1 MKQNKKDMFIS
12 YVKNKIIPGIDSNEK
27 EKTESEIKEEPT
39 LTFINNND
47 ILNKFI
53 FFFNIREQ
61 FKLIKLN
68 SQMKNI
74 IIKSKLFSKYL
85 KIRQELNEEISIY
98 KYEKKIANSI
108 VSISKKIKKTKMF
121 DINQLYNKDLEVKND
136 NNLIL
141 NLSNDE
147 LPKKKF
153 DFEKLKFDELFGNN
167 GDKIKKI
174 IKKYKLNPLE
184 ERIIVN
190 GLIEA
195 KLLDNKDKIKEF
207 ILNNAN
213 LQNAISFFIPA
224 FINLN
229 QNLLVKLNLSS
240 NNFTLKDM
248 KYISNVIKLNS
259 NSLSLFNIS
268 DNNLEDNCCKILF
281 HSLVNCINLTNL
293 NISNNKIGSEGFS
306 YLEDFFGKSEKLN
319 TLVVKNNLIGSKGIS
334 YLNEFFIINPKVS
347 IRTLDISYNGIQF
360 EGIQKL
366 CNYIIKNKKLI
377 SLFIGGNYIGK
388 KGIELLSETLI
399 KNENIPL
406 AYLFL
411 ENNELKYG
419 IEDVSNIISNN
430 KFITLVDIKNNILND
445 DDICK
450 LFESLKED
458 SKILTLDLSLNVIDT
473 DGIKAIY
480 EYLKKN
486 KNLRKIILNN
496 NFLSEKSCI
505 VIKKMLED
513 TNVSLKNLSLESCQI
528 KSYAVLIFEGLKKN
542 TSLDSINLADNNIG
556 ILKEKFSLLS
566 PCLKENKNLKELNL
580 DSNAINNECLK
591 LILDGIA
598 ESKSLKFVS
607 FRYNKFERNIFY
619 VVYDT
624 LEKNK
629 NLKKFDFTNS
639 GFSLKELE
647 ELENKIKENAFV
659 KKEAPKTNLIYDD
672 GIDDDKKNKN
682 TSEDI
687 NEENENENEINED
700 VSSL

>member
-450 LFESLKED
+450 LFESLKAE

-486 KNLRKIILNN
+486 QNLRQIILNN
-496 NFLSEKSCI
+496 NFLSEKSCV

-513 TNVSLKNLSLESCQI
+513 SNVHLKNLSLEGCQI

-542 TSLDSINLADNNIG
+542 TILDSINLADNNIG

-639 GFSLKELE
+639 GFYPNELE
-647 ELENKIKENAFV
+647 ELQNKIKENSIV
-659 KKEAPKTNLIYDD
+659 KKENHKNNLIYDE
-672 GIDDDKKNKN
+672 GLDDDKKNKN
-682 TSEDI
+682 TSDDI
-687 NEENENENEINED
+687 NEENENEINED

>member
-108 VSISKKIKKTKMF
+108 ISISKKIKKTKMF

-334 YLNEFFIINPKVS
+334 YLNEFFIINPKMS

-450 LFESLKED
+450 LFESLKAE

-486 KNLRKIILNN
+486 QNLRQIILNN
-496 NFLSEKSCI
+496 NFLSEKSCV

-513 TNVSLKNLSLESCQI
+513 SNVHLKNLSLEGCQI
-528 KSYAVLIFEGLKKN
+528 KSYAILIFEGLKKN
-542 TSLDSINLADNNIG
+542 TILDSINLADNNIG

-639 GFSLKELE
+639 GFYPNELE
-647 ELENKIKENAFV
+647 ELQNKIKENSIV
-659 KKEAPKTNLIYDD
+659 KKENHKNNLIYDE
-672 GIDDDKKNKN
+672 GLDDDKKNKN
-682 TSEDI
+682 TSDDI
-687 NEENENENEINED
+687 NEENENEINED

>member
-12 YVKNKIIPGIDSNEK
+12 YVKNKIIPGIDLNDK
-27 EKTESEIKEEPT
+27 EKSESEIKEEPSF
-39 LTFINNND
+39 TFINNNE
-47 ILNKFI
+47 ILNKLI
-53 FFFNIREQ
+53 LFFNIREQ
-61 FKLIKLN
+61 FKLIKIN
-68 SQMKNI
+68 SQFKNI
-74 IIKSKLFSKYL
+74 AIKSKVFSKYL
-85 KIRQELNEEISIY
+85 KIRKELNEELSTS
-98 KYEKKIANSI
+98 KVEKKIANSI

-268 DNNLEDNCCKILF
+268 DNNLEDNCCKMLF
-281 HSLVNCINLTNL
+281 PSFVNCINLSNL

-306 YLEDFFGKSEKLN
+306 YLEDFFGKSERLN
-319 TLVVKNNLIGSKGIS
+319 TLLVKNNLIGSKGIS
-334 YLNEFFIINPKVS
+334 YLNEFFIINPKIS

-360 EGIQKL
+360 EGIEKL
-366 CNYIIKNKKLI
+366 CNYIIKNKKVI

-388 KGIELLSETLI
+388 KGIEILSETLI

-419 IEDVSNIISNN
+419 IEELSNIISYN

-445 DDICK
+445 DDISK
-450 LFESLKED
+450 LFQSLKVE
-458 SKILTLDLSLNVIDT
+458 SKILTLDLSFNVIDT
-473 DGIKAIY
+473 DGIKSIY

-486 KNLRKIILNN
+486 KTLRQIILNN
-496 NFLSEKSCI
+496 NFLSEKSCV

-513 TNVSLKNLSLESCQI
+513 SDINLKNLSLQSCQI

-542 TSLDSINLADNNIG
+542 INLDSINLADNNIG

-598 ESKSLKFVS
+598 ESTSLKFVT
-607 FRYNKFERNIFY
+607 FRYNKFERSIFY
-619 VVYDT
+619 SVLDT

-639 GFSLKELE
+639 GFYSNELQELE
-647 ELENKIKENAFV
+647 DKIKENSIV
-659 KKEAPKTNLIYDD
+659 KKENPKINLIYDE
-672 GIDDDKKNKN
+672 GLDDDKKNKN
-682 TSEDI
+682 TSDDI
-687 NEENENENEINED
+687 NEENENEINED

>member
-184 ERIIVN
+184 ERIIIN

-195 KLLDNKDKIKEF
+195 KLLDNKEKIKEF
-207 ILNNAN
+207 ILNNSN
-213 LQNAISFFIPA
+213 LQNAISFFISA
-224 FINLN
+224 FINLY
-229 QNLLVKLNLSS
+229 QNSLVKLNLSS

-248 KYISNVIKLNS
+248 KYISNIIKLNS

-268 DNNLEDNCCKILF
+268 DNNLEDNCCKMLF
-281 HSLVNCINLTNL
+281 PSFVNCINLSNL

-306 YLEDFFGKSEKLN
+306 YLEDFFGKSERLN
-319 TLVVKNNLIGSKGIS
+319 TLLVKNNLIGSKGIS
-334 YLNEFFIINPKVS
+334 YLNEFLIINPKIS

-360 EGIQKL
+360 EGIEKL
-366 CNYIIKNKKLI
+366 CNYIIKNKKVI

-388 KGIELLSETLI
+388 KGIEILSETLI

-419 IEDVSNIISNN
+419 IEELSNIISYN

-445 DDICK
+445 DDISK
-450 LFESLKED
+450 LFQSLKVE
-458 SKILTLDLSLNVIDT
+458 SKILTLDLSFNVIDT
-473 DGIKAIY
+473 DGIKSIY

-486 KNLRKIILNN
+486 KTLRQIILNN
-496 NFLSEKSCI
+496 NFLSEKSCV
-505 VIKKMLED
+505 VIKNMLQD
-513 TNVSLKNLSLESCQI
+513 SDINLKNLSLQSCQI

-542 TSLDSINLADNNIG
+542 INLDSINLADNNIG

-639 GFSLKELE
+639 GFYPNELE
-647 ELENKIKENAFV
+647 ELQNKIKENSIV
-659 KKEAPKTNLIYDD
+659 KKENHKNNLIYDE
-672 GIDDDKKNKN
+672 GLDDDKKNKN
-682 TSEDI
+682 TSDDI
-687 NEENENENEINED
+687 NEENENEINED

>member
-1 MKQNKKDMFIS
+1 MKQNKKDMFLS
-12 YVKNKIIPGIDSNEK
+12 YVKNKIIPGIDLNDK
-27 EKTESEIKEEPT
+27 EKSESEIKEEPSF
-39 LTFINNND
+39 TFINNNE
-47 ILNKFI
+47 ILNKLI
-53 FFFNIREQ
+53 LFFNIREQ
-61 FKLIKLN
+61 FKLIKIN
-68 SQMKNI
+68 SQLKNI
-74 IIKSKLFSKYL
+74 VIKSKVFSKYL
-85 KIRQELNEEISIY
+85 KIRKELNEELSTS
-98 KYEKKIANSI
+98 KLEKKIANSI

-121 DINQLYNKDLEVKND
+121 DINQLYNKDLEVKNE
-136 NNLIL
+136 NNIIL
-141 NLSNDE
+141 DLSKEE

-153 DFEKLKFDELFGNN
+153 DLEKLKFDELFGNN

-184 ERIIVN
+184 ERIIIN

-207 ILNNAN
+207 ILNNSN

-224 FINLN
+224 FINLY
-229 QNLLVKLNLSS
+229 QNSLVKLNLSS

-248 KYISNVIKLNS
+248 KYISNIIKLNS

-268 DNNLEDNCCKILF
+268 DNNLEDNCCKMLF
-281 HSLVNCINLTNL
+281 PSFVNCINLSNL

-306 YLEDFFGKSEKLN
+306 YLEDFFGKSERLN
-319 TLVVKNNLIGSKGIS
+319 TLLVKNNLIGSKGIS
-334 YLNEFFIINPKVS
+334 YLNEFFIINPKIS

-360 EGIQKL
+360 EGIEKL
-366 CNYIIKNKKLI
+366 CNYIIKNKKVI

-388 KGIELLSETLI
+388 KGIEILSETLI

-419 IEDVSNIISNN
+419 IEELSNIISYN

-445 DDICK
+445 DDISK
-450 LFESLKED
+450 LFQSLKVE
-458 SKILTLDLSLNVIDT
+458 SKILTLDLSFNVIDT
-473 DGIKAIY
+473 DGIKSIY

-486 KNLRKIILNN
+486 KTLRQIILNN
-496 NFLSEKSCI
+496 NFLSEKSCV

-513 TNVSLKNLSLESCQI
+513 SDINLKNLSLQSCQI

-542 TSLDSINLADNNIG
+542 INLDSINLADNNIG

-598 ESKSLKFVS
+598 ESTSLKFVT
-607 FRYNKFERNIFY
+607 FRYNKFERSIFY
-619 VVYDT
+619 SVLDT

-639 GFSLKELE
+639 GFYSNELQELE
-647 ELENKIKENAFV
+647 DKIKENSIV
-659 KKEAPKTNLIYDD
+659 KKENPKINLIYDE
-672 GIDDDKKNKN
+672 GLDDDKKNKN
-682 TSEDI
+682 TSDDI
-687 NEENENENEINED
+687 NEENENEINED

>member
-1 MKQNKKDMFIS
+1 MKQNKKDMFLS

-450 LFESLKED
+450 LFESLKAE

-473 DGIKAIY
+473 EGIKAIY

-486 KNLRKIILNN
+486 QNLRQIILNN
-496 NFLSEKSCI
+496 NFLSEKSCV

-513 TNVSLKNLSLESCQI
+513 SNVHLKNLSLEGCQI

-542 TSLDSINLADNNIG
+542 TILDSINLADNNIG

-639 GFSLKELE
+639 GFYPNELE
-647 ELENKIKENAFV
+647 ELQNKIKENSIV
-659 KKEAPKTNLIYDD
+659 KKENHKNNLIYDE
-672 GIDDDKKNKN
+672 GLDDDKKNKN
-682 TSEDI
+682 TSDDI
-687 NEENENENEINED
+687 NEENENEINED

>member
-1 MKQNKKDMFIS
+1 MKQNKKEMFLS
-12 YVKNKIIPGIDSNEK
+12 FMKNKILTGIENEK
-27 EKTESEIKEEPT
+27 EKTESEIKEEPPT
-39 LTFINNND
+39 PFINNND

-61 FKLIKLN
+61 FNLMKLN

-74 IIKSKLFSKYL
+74 ILKSKLFSKYI
-85 KIRQELNEEISIY
+85 KIRQELNDEISTY

-108 VSISKKIKKTKMF
+108 VSISKKIKKTKKF
-121 DINQLYNKDLEVKND
+121 DINQLYNKDLEVKDENH
-136 NNLIL
+136 LIL
-141 NLSNDE
+141 DLSNKE
-147 LPKKKF
+147 LPKKKL
-153 DFEKLKFDELFGNN
+153 DFEKIKFDDLFGNN
-167 GDKIKKI
+167 GDKIKKL

-207 ILNNAN
+207 ILNNSN
-213 LQNAISFFIPA
+213 LQNAISFFIPPY
-224 FINLN
+224 INLF
-229 QNLLVKLNLSS
+229 QNSIVKLNLSS
-240 NNFTLKDM
+240 NNFSLKDM
-248 KYISNVIKLNS
+248 KYISNIIKLNS
-259 NSLSLFNIS
+259 NTLSLFNIS

-281 HSLVNCINLTNL
+281 PSLVKCNNLSNL

-306 YLEDFFGKSEKLN
+306 FLEDFFGISEKID
-319 TLVVKNNLIGSKGIS
+319 TLIVKNNLIGSKGIS
-334 YLNEFFIINPKVS
+334 YLNEFFIINPKIS

-360 EGIQKL
+360 EGIEKL

-388 KGIELLSETLI
+388 KGIEKLSETLV

-430 KFITLVDIKNNILND
+430 KYITLVDIKNNILND

-566 PCLKENKNLKELNL
+566 PCLKENTNLKELNL
-580 DSNAINNECLK
+580 DTNEINNESLK
-591 LILDGIA
+591 LILDGIS
-598 ESKSLKFVS
+598 ESTSLKFVS
-607 FRYNKFERNIFY
+607 FRYNKFENNIFY
-619 VVYDT
+619 VVFDT

-639 GFSLKELE
+639 GFSSKELE
-647 ELENKIKENAFV
+647 ELENKIKENSFV

>member
-1 MKQNKKDMFIS
+1 MKQNKKDMFLS
-12 YVKNKIIPGIDSNEK
+12 YVKNKIIPGIDLNDK
-27 EKTESEIKEEPT
+27 EKSESEIKEEPSF
-39 LTFINNND
+39 TFINNNE
-47 ILNKFI
+47 ILNKLI
-53 FFFNIREQ
+53 LFFNILEQ
-61 FKLIKLN
+61 FKLIKIN
-68 SQMKNI
+68 SQLKNI
-74 IIKSKLFSKYL
+74 VIKSKVFSKYL
-85 KIRQELNEEISIY
+85 KIRKELNEELSTS
-98 KYEKKIANSI
+98 KVEKKIANSI

-121 DINQLYNKDLEVKND
+121 DINQLYNKDLEVKNE
-136 NNLIL
+136 NNIIL
-141 NLSNDE
+141 DLSKEE

-153 DFEKLKFDELFGNN
+153 DLEKLKFDELFGNN

-207 ILNNAN
+207 ILNNSN

-224 FINLN
+224 FINLY
-229 QNLLVKLNLSS
+229 QNSLVKLNLSS

-248 KYISNVIKLNS
+248 KYISNIIKLNS

-268 DNNLEDNCCKILF
+268 DNNLEDNCCKMLF
-281 HSLVNCINLTNL
+281 PSFVNCINLSNL

-306 YLEDFFGKSEKLN
+306 YLEDFFGKSERLN
-319 TLVVKNNLIGSKGIS
+319 TLLVKNNLIGSKGIS
-334 YLNEFFIINPKVS
+334 YLNEFFIINPKIS

-360 EGIQKL
+360 EGIEKL
-366 CNYIIKNKKLI
+366 CNYIIKNKKVI

-388 KGIELLSETLI
+388 KGIEILSETLI

-419 IEDVSNIISNN
+419 IEELSNIISYN

-445 DDICK
+445 DDISK
-450 LFESLKED
+450 LFQSLKVE
-458 SKILTLDLSLNVIDT
+458 SKILTLDLSFNVIDT
-473 DGIKAIY
+473 DGIKSIY

-486 KNLRKIILNN
+486 KTLRQIILNN
-496 NFLSEKSCI
+496 NFLSEKSCV

-513 TNVSLKNLSLESCQI
+513 SDINLKNLSLQSCQI

-542 TSLDSINLADNNIG
+542 INLDSINLADNNIG

-598 ESKSLKFVS
+598 ESTSLKFVT
-607 FRYNKFERNIFY
+607 FRYNKFERSIFY
-619 VVYDT
+619 SVLDT

-639 GFSLKELE
+639 GFYSNELQELE
-647 ELENKIKENAFV
+647 DKIKENSIV
-659 KKEAPKTNLIYDD
+659 KKENPKINLIYDE
-672 GIDDDKKNKN
+672 GLDDDKKNKN
-682 TSEDI
+682 TSDDI
-687 NEENENENEINED
+687 NEENENEINED

>member
-85 KIRQELNEEISIY
+85 KIRQKLNEEISIY

-108 VSISKKIKKTKMF
+108 ISISKKIKKTKMF

-281 HSLVNCINLTNL
+281 YSLVNCINLTNL

-450 LFESLKED
+450 LFESLKAE

-486 KNLRKIILNN
+486 QNLRQIILNN
-496 NFLSEKSCI
+496 NFLSEKSCV

-513 TNVSLKNLSLESCQI
+513 SNVHLKNLSLEGCQI

-542 TSLDSINLADNNIG
+542 TILDSINLADNNIG

-639 GFSLKELE
+639 GFYPNELE
-647 ELENKIKENAFV
+647 ELQNKIKENSIV
-659 KKEAPKTNLIYDD
+659 KKENHKNNLIYDE
-672 GIDDDKKNKN
+672 GLDDDKKNKN
-682 TSEDI
+682 TSDDI
-687 NEENENENEINED
+687 NEENENEINED

>member
-1 MKQNKKDMFIS
+1 M
-12 YVKNKIIPGIDSNEK
+12 
-27 EKTESEIKEEPT
+27 EET
-39 LTFINNND
+39 
-47 ILNKFI
+47 
-53 FFFNIREQ
+53 
-61 FKLIKLN
+61 
-68 SQMKNI
+68 
-74 IIKSKLFSKYL
+74 
-85 KIRQELNEEISIY
+85 
-98 KYEKKIANSI
+98 
-108 VSISKKIKKTKMF
+108 
-121 DINQLYNKDLEVKND
+121 
-136 NNLIL
+136 
-141 NLSNDE
+141 
-147 LPKKKF
+147 
-153 DFEKLKFDELFGNN
+153 
-167 GDKIKKI
+167 
-174 IKKYKLNPLE
+174 
-184 ERIIVN
+184 
-190 GLIEA
+190 
-195 KLLDNKDKIKEF
+195 
-207 ILNNAN
+207 
-213 LQNAISFFIPA
+213 
-224 FINLN
+224 
-229 QNLLVKLNLSS
+229 
-240 NNFTLKDM
+240 
-248 KYISNVIKLNS
+248 
-259 NSLSLFNIS
+259 
-268 DNNLEDNCCKILF
+268 
-281 HSLVNCINLTNL
+281 
-293 NISNNKIGSEGFS
+293 
-306 YLEDFFGKSEKLN
+306 
-319 TLVVKNNLIGSKGIS
+319 
-334 YLNEFFIINPKVS
+334 
-347 IRTLDISYNGIQF
+347 
-360 EGIQKL
+360 
-366 CNYIIKNKKLI
+366 
-377 SLFIGGNYIGK
+377 IGK

-450 LFESLKED
+450 LFESLKAE

-486 KNLRKIILNN
+486 QNLRQIILNN
-496 NFLSEKSCI
+496 NFLSEKSCV

-513 TNVSLKNLSLESCQI
+513 SNVHLKNLSLEGCQI

-542 TSLDSINLADNNIG
+542 TILDSINLADNNIG

-639 GFSLKELE
+639 GFYPNELE
-647 ELENKIKENAFV
+647 ELQNKIKENSIV
-659 KKEAPKTNLIYDD
+659 KKENHKNNLIYDE
-672 GIDDDKKNKN
+672 GLDDDKKNKN
-682 TSEDI
+682 TSDDI
-687 NEENENENEINED
+687 NEENENEINED

>member
-1 MKQNKKDMFIS
+1 MKQNKKEMFLS
-12 YVKNKIIPGIDSNEK
+12 FMKNKILTGIENEK
-27 EKTESEIKEEPT
+27 EKTESEIKEEPPT
-39 LTFINNND
+39 PFINNND

-281 HSLVNCINLTNL
+281 HSLVNCIN
-293 NISNNKIGSEGFS
+293 
-306 YLEDFFGKSEKLN
+306 
-319 TLVVKNNLIGSKGIS
+319 
-334 YLNEFFIINPKVS
+334 
-347 IRTLDISYNGIQF
+347 
-360 EGIQKL
+360 
-366 CNYIIKNKKLI
+366 
-377 SLFIGGNYIGK
+377 
-388 KGIELLSETLI
+388 
-399 KNENIPL
+399 
-406 AYLFL
+406 
-411 ENNELKYG
+411 
-419 IEDVSNIISNN
+419 
-430 KFITLVDIKNNILND
+430 
-445 DDICK
+445 
-450 LFESLKED
+450 
-458 SKILTLDLSLNVIDT
+458 
-473 DGIKAIY
+473 
-480 EYLKKN
+480 
-486 KNLRKIILNN
+486 
-496 NFLSEKSCI
+496 
-505 VIKKMLED
+505 
-513 TNVSLKNLSLESCQI
+513 
-528 KSYAVLIFEGLKKN
+528 
-542 TSLDSINLADNNIG
+542 
-556 ILKEKFSLLS
+556 
-566 PCLKENKNLKELNL
+566 
-580 DSNAINNECLK
+580 
-591 LILDGIA
+591 
-598 ESKSLKFVS
+598 
-607 FRYNKFERNIFY
+607 
-619 VVYDT
+619 
-624 LEKNK
+624 
-629 NLKKFDFTNS
+629 
-639 GFSLKELE
+639 
-647 ELENKIKENAFV
+647 
-659 KKEAPKTNLIYDD
+659 
-672 GIDDDKKNKN
+672 
-682 TSEDI
+682 
-687 NEENENENEINED
+687 
-700 VSSL
+700 

>member
-450 LFESLKED
+450 LFESLKAE

-473 DGIKAIY
+473 EGIKAIY

-486 KNLRKIILNN
+486 QNLRQIILNN
-496 NFLSEKSCI
+496 NFLSEKSCV

-513 TNVSLKNLSLESCQI
+513 SNVHLKNLSLEGCQI

-542 TSLDSINLADNNIG
+542 TILDSINLADNNIG

-639 GFSLKELE
+639 GFYPNELE
-647 ELENKIKENAFV
+647 ELQNKIKENSIV
-659 KKEAPKTNLIYDD
+659 KKENHKNNLIYDE
-672 GIDDDKKNKN
+672 GLDDDKKNKN
-682 TSEDI
+682 TSDDI
-687 NEENENENEINED
+687 NEENENEINED

>member
-450 LFESLKED
+450 LFESLKAE

-486 KNLRKIILNN
+486 QNLRQIILNN
-496 NFLSEKSCI
+496 NFLSEKSCV

-513 TNVSLKNLSLESCQI
+513 SNVHLKNLSLEGCQI
-528 KSYAVLIFEGLKKN
+528 KSYAVLIFEGLNFKY
-542 TSLDSINLADNNIG
+542 LVL
-556 ILKEKFSLLS
+556 F
-566 PCLKENKNLKELNL
+566 
-580 DSNAINNECLK
+580 
-591 LILDGIA
+591 
-598 ESKSLKFVS
+598 
-607 FRYNKFERNIFY
+607 
-619 VVYDT
+619 
-624 LEKNK
+624 
-629 NLKKFDFTNS
+629 
-639 GFSLKELE
+639 
-647 ELENKIKENAFV
+647 
-659 KKEAPKTNLIYDD
+659 
-672 GIDDDKKNKN
+672 
-682 TSEDI
+682 
-687 NEENENENEINED
+687 
-700 VSSL
+700 

>member
-12 YVKNKIIPGIDSNEK
+12 YMKNKIIPGIDSNEK

-450 LFESLKED
+450 LFESLKAE

-486 KNLRKIILNN
+486 QNLRQIILNN
-496 NFLSEKSCI
+496 NFLSEKSCV

-513 TNVSLKNLSLESCQI
+513 SNVHLKNLSLEGCQI

-542 TSLDSINLADNNIG
+542 TILDSINLADNNIG

-639 GFSLKELE
+639 GFYPNELE
-647 ELENKIKENAFV
+647 ELQNKIKENSIV
-659 KKEAPKTNLIYDD
+659 KKENHKNNLIYDE
-672 GIDDDKKNKN
+672 GLDDDKKNKN
-682 TSEDI
+682 TSDDI
-687 NEENENENEINED
+687 NEENENEINED